1 MNAYAYLVGWRI
13 VRFLPEKFV
22 YKTFQL
28 IGDYVFKKNGKSI
41 KKFRSNLQRVTGY
54 SGVVLEN
61 LTREAMRSYMRYWC
75 DTFRFPDWSK
85 QRIEETVTVENEHL
99 LMDAIAAKT
108 GVIVSLPHAG
118 NWDHAGAY
126 YCSLGFKL
134 TTVAERLKPEAVY
147 KAFLNYR
154 KDLGMEVLP
163 LEPRVIAALSN
174 RLQENGFVALVADR
188 DLTDSGIEV
197 TFFGKTAK
205 MPAGPAALAI
215 KTGALLLAAHVSYTD
230 SGIAIEFEEIASNGS
245 VQEVTQKMANFFEKT
260 ISKRPTDWHML
271 QRIWIN
277 DDL

>member
-1 MNAYAYLVGWRI
+1 ML
-13 VRFLPEKFV
+13 
-22 YKTFQL
+22 
-28 IGDYVFKKNGKSI
+28 
-41 KKFRSNLQRVTGY
+41 FRS
-54 SGVVLEN
+54 
-61 LTREAMRSYMRYWC
+61 
-75 DTFRFPDWSK
+75 
-85 QRIEETVTVENEHL
+85 
-99 LMDAIAAKT
+99 
-108 GVIVSLPHAG
+108 
-118 NWDHAGAY
+118 DHAGAY
-126 YCSLGFKL
+126 YCSLGFKV
-134 TTVAERLKPEAVY
+134 TTVAERLKPEAVF

-154 KDLGMEVLP
+154 KALGMEVLP

>member
-1 MNAYAYLVGWRI
+1 MTALIWFAAWRLI
-13 VRFLPEKFV
+13 RLLPENTAYSLFKVGGKYV
-22 YKTFQL
+22 YR
-28 IGDYVFKKNGKSI
+28 KNGRGI
-41 KKFRSNLQRVTGY
+41 QRLRRNLKTVKPEITEEEIAAAVQ
-54 SGVVLEN
+54 
-61 LTREAMRSYMRYWC
+61 SYLRYWC
-75 DTFRFPDWSK
+75 DTFRSPDWSNDRLQK
-85 QRIEETVTVENEHL
+85 TVTIIGKDL
-99 LMDAIAAKT
+99 LMPALT
-108 GVIVSLPHAG
+108 GNKAVIVALPHSG

-126 YCSLGFKL
+126 YCSLGFKV
-134 TTVAERLKPEAVY
+134 TTVAERLKPEAVF

-154 KDLGMEVLP
+154 KALGMEVLP

>member
-1 MNAYAYLVGWRI
+1 MTALIWFAAWRLI
-13 VRFLPEKFV
+13 RLLPENTAYSLFKVGGKYV
-22 YKTFQL
+22 YR
-28 IGDYVFKKNGKSI
+28 KNGRGI
-41 KKFRSNLQRVTGY
+41 QRLRRNLKTVKPEITEEEIAAAVQ
-54 SGVVLEN
+54 
-61 LTREAMRSYMRYWC
+61 SYLRYWC
-75 DTFRFPDWSK
+75 DTFRSPDWSK
-85 QRIEETVTVENEHL
+85 DRLQKTVTIIGKDL
-99 LMDAIAAKT
+99 LMPALT
-108 GVIVSLPHAG
+108 GNKAVIVALPHSG

-126 YCSLGFKL
+126 YCSLGFKV
-134 TTVAERLKPEAVY
+134 TTVAERLKPEAVF

-154 KDLGMEVLP
+154 KALGMEVLP

-188 DLTDSGIEV
+188 DLTDSGKEV

>member
-1 MNAYAYLVGWRI
+1 MTALIWFAAWRLI
-13 VRFLPEKFV
+13 RLLPENTAYSLFKVGGKYV
-22 YKTFQL
+22 YR
-28 IGDYVFKKNGKSI
+28 KNGRGI
-41 KKFRSNLQRVTGY
+41 QRLRRNLKTVKPEITEEEIAAAVQ
-54 SGVVLEN
+54 
-61 LTREAMRSYMRYWC
+61 SYLRYWC
-75 DTFRFPDWSK
+75 DTFRSPDWSK
-85 QRIEETVTVENEHL
+85 DRLQKTVTIIGKDL
-99 LMDAIAAKT
+99 LMPALT
-108 GVIVSLPHAG
+108 GNKAVIVALPHSG

-126 YCSLGFKL
+126 YCSLGFKV
-134 TTVAERLKPEAVY
+134 TTVAERLKPEAVF

-154 KDLGMEVLP
+154 KALGMEVLP

>member
-1 MNAYAYLVGWRI
+1 MRALIWFAAWRLI
-13 VRFLPEKFV
+13 RLLPENTAYSLFKVGGKYV
-22 YKTFQL
+22 YR
-28 IGDYVFKKNGKSI
+28 KNGRGI
-41 KKFRSNLQRVTGY
+41 QRLRDNLKTVKPEITEEEIAAAVQ
-54 SGVVLEN
+54 
-61 LTREAMRSYMRYWC
+61 SYLRYWC
-75 DTFRFPDWSK
+75 DTFRSPDWSK
-85 QRIEETVTVENEHL
+85 DRLQKTVTIIGKDF
-99 LMDAIAAKT
+99 LMPALT
-108 GVIVSLPHAG
+108 GNKAVIVALPHSG

-126 YCSLGFKL
+126 YCSLGFKV
-134 TTVAERLKPEAVY
+134 TTVAERLKPEAVF

-154 KDLGMEVLP
+154 KALGMEVLP
-163 LEPRVIAALSN
+163 LEPRVIAALSK

>member
-1 MNAYAYLVGWRI
+1 MTALVWFAAWRLIRLLPERTAYLLFKVGG
-13 VRFLPEKFV
+13 KYV
-22 YKTFQL
+22 YR
-28 IGDYVFKKNGKSI
+28 KNGRGI
-41 KKFRSNLQRVTGY
+41 QRLRSNLKTVKPEIT
-54 SGVVLEN
+54 
-61 LTREAMRSYMRYWC
+61 EAEISAAVQSYLRYWC
-75 DTFRFPDWSK
+75 DTFRSPDWSK
-85 QRIEETVTVENEHL
+85 DRLQKTVSIIGKDL
-99 LMDAIAAKT
+99 LMQALTQNRA
-108 GVIVSLPHAG
+108 VIVALPHSG

-126 YCSLGFKL
+126 YCSLGFKV
-134 TTVAERLKPEAVY
+134 TTVAERLKPEAVF

-154 KDLGMEVLP
+154 KALGMEVLA
-163 LEPRVIAALSN
+163 LEPRVIATLAK

-230 SGIAIEFEEIASNGS
+230 FGVAIEFEEIASNGS
-245 VQEVTQKMANFFEKT
+245 VQQVTQKMADFFEKT

-271 QRIWIN
+271 QRIWKN

>member
-1 MNAYAYLVGWRI
+1 MTALIWFGAWRLI
-13 VRFLPEKFV
+13 RLLPENTAYSLFKVGGKYV
-22 YKTFQL
+22 YR
-28 IGDYVFKKNGKSI
+28 KNGRGI
-41 KKFRSNLQRVTGY
+41 QRLRRNLKTVKPEITEEEIAAAVQ
-54 SGVVLEN
+54 
-61 LTREAMRSYMRYWC
+61 SYLRYWC
-75 DTFRFPDWSK
+75 DTFRSPDWSK
-85 QRIEETVTVENEHL
+85 DRLQKTVTIIGKDL
-99 LMDAIAAKT
+99 LMPALT
-108 GVIVSLPHAG
+108 GNKAVIVALPHSG

-126 YCSLGFKL
+126 YCSLGFKV
-134 TTVAERLKPEAVY
+134 TTVAERLKPEAVF

-154 KDLGMEVLP
+154 KALGMEVLP

>member
-1 MNAYAYLVGWRI
+1 ML
-13 VRFLPEKFV
+13 
-22 YKTFQL
+22 
-28 IGDYVFKKNGKSI
+28 
-41 KKFRSNLQRVTGY
+41 FRSFKYGFRFQ
-54 SGVVLEN
+54 
-61 LTREAMRSYMRYWC
+61 SYLRYWC
-75 DTFRFPDWSK
+75 DTFRSPDWSK
-85 QRIEETVTVENEHL
+85 DRLQKTVTIIGKDL
-99 LMDAIAAKT
+99 LMPALT
-108 GVIVSLPHAG
+108 GNKAVIVALPHSG

-126 YCSLGFKL
+126 YCSLGFKV
-134 TTVAERLKPEAVY
+134 TTVAERLKPEAVF

-154 KDLGMEVLP
+154 KALGMEVLP
-163 LEPRVIAALSN
+163 LEPRVIAALSK

>member
-1 MNAYAYLVGWRI
+1 MTALIWFAAWRLI
-13 VRFLPEKFV
+13 RLLPENTAYSLFKVGGKYV
-22 YKTFQL
+22 YR
-28 IGDYVFKKNGKSI
+28 KNGRGI
-41 KKFRSNLQRVTGY
+41 QRLRRNLKTVKPEITEEEIAAAVQ
-54 SGVVLEN
+54 
-61 LTREAMRSYMRYWC
+61 SYLRYWC
-75 DTFRFPDWSK
+75 DTFRSPDWSK
-85 QRIEETVTVENEHL
+85 DRLQKTVTIIGKDL
-99 LMDAIAAKT
+99 LMPALT
-108 GVIVSLPHAG
+108 GNKAVIVALPHSG

-126 YCSLGFKL
+126 YCSLGFKV
-134 TTVAERLKPEAVY
+134 TTVAERLKPEAVF

-154 KDLGMEVLP
+154 KALGMEVLP
-163 LEPRVIAALSN
+163 LEPRVIAALSK

-230 SGIAIEFEEIASNGS
+230 SGIAIEFDEIASNGS
-245 VQEVTQKMANFFEKT
+245 VQEITQKMANFFEKT

>member
-1 MNAYAYLVGWRI
+1 MTALIWFGAWRLI
-13 VRFLPEKFV
+13 RLLPENTAYSLFKVGGKYV
-22 YKTFQL
+22 YR
-28 IGDYVFKKNGKSI
+28 KNGRGI
-41 KKFRSNLQRVTGY
+41 QRLRRNLKTVKPEITEEEIAAAVQ
-54 SGVVLEN
+54 
-61 LTREAMRSYMRYWC
+61 SYLRYWC
-75 DTFRFPDWSK
+75 DTFRSPDWSK
-85 QRIEETVTVENEHL
+85 DRLQKTVTIIGKDL
-99 LMDAIAAKT
+99 LMPALT
-108 GVIVSLPHAG
+108 GNKAVIVALPHSG

-126 YCSLGFKL
+126 YCSLGFKV
-134 TTVAERLKPEAVY
+134 TTVAERLKPEAVF

-154 KDLGMEVLP
+154 KALGMEVLP
-163 LEPRVIAALSN
+163 LEPRVIAALSK

>member
-1 MNAYAYLVGWRI
+1 MTALVWFAAWRLIRLLPERTAYLLFKVGG
-13 VRFLPEKFV
+13 KYV
-22 YKTFQL
+22 YR
-28 IGDYVFKKNGKSI
+28 KNGRGI
-41 KKFRSNLQRVTGY
+41 QRLRSNLKTVKPEIT
-54 SGVVLEN
+54 
-61 LTREAMRSYMRYWC
+61 EAEISAAVQSYLRYWC
-75 DTFRFPDWSK
+75 DTFRSPDWSK
-85 QRIEETVTVENEHL
+85 DRLQKTVSIIGKDL
-99 LMDAIAAKT
+99 LMQALTQNRA
-108 GVIVSLPHAG
+108 VIVALPHSG

-126 YCSLGFKL
+126 YCSLGFKV
-134 TTVAERLKPEAVY
+134 TTVAERLKPEAVF

-154 KDLGMEVLP
+154 KALGMEVLA
-163 LEPRVIAALSN
+163 LEPRVIATLAK

-230 SGIAIEFEEIASNGS
+230 FGVAIEFEEIASNGS
-245 VQEVTQKMANFFEKT
+245 VQQVTQKMADFFEKT

>member
-1 MNAYAYLVGWRI
+1 MTALIWFAAWRLI
-13 VRFLPEKFV
+13 RLLPENTAYSLFKVGGKYV
-22 YKTFQL
+22 YR
-28 IGDYVFKKNGKSI
+28 KNGRGI
-41 KKFRSNLQRVTGY
+41 QRLRRNLKTVKPEITEEEIAAAVQ
-54 SGVVLEN
+54 
-61 LTREAMRSYMRYWC
+61 SYLRYWC
-75 DTFRFPDWSK
+75 DTFRSPDWSK
-85 QRIEETVTVENEHL
+85 DRLQKTVTIIGKDL
-99 LMDAIAAKT
+99 LMPALT
-108 GVIVSLPHAG
+108 GNKAVIVALPHSG

-126 YCSLGFKL
+126 YCSLGFKV
-134 TTVAERLKPEAVY
+134 TTVAERLKPEAVF

-154 KDLGMEVLP
+154 KALGMEVLP
-163 LEPRVIAALSN
+163 LEPRVIAALSK

>member
-1 MNAYAYLVGWRI
+1 MTALIWFAAWRLI
-13 VRFLPEKFV
+13 RLLPENTAYSLFKVGGKYV
-22 YKTFQL
+22 YR
-28 IGDYVFKKNGKSI
+28 KNGRGI
-41 KKFRSNLQRVTGY
+41 QRLRRNLKTVKPEITEEEIAAAVQ
-54 SGVVLEN
+54 
-61 LTREAMRSYMRYWC
+61 SYLRYWC
-75 DTFRFPDWSK
+75 DTFRSPDWSK
-85 QRIEETVTVENEHL
+85 DRLQKTVTIIGKDL
-99 LMDAIAAKT
+99 LMPALT
-108 GVIVSLPHAG
+108 GNKAVIVALPHSG

-126 YCSLGFKL
+126 YCSLGFKV
-134 TTVAERLKPEAVY
+134 TTVAERLKPEAVF

-154 KDLGMEVLP
+154 KALGMEVLP
-163 LEPRVIAALSN
+163 LEPRVIAALAK

-277 DDL
+277 DDF